1 MSNWSSGGRIATVL
15 STSYPGC
22 SAHRFTFSPQFL
34 FCSISPRQRYRESPI
49 DGLRTRYMLR
59 LHSHKSQEIFCDG
72 CGYHARPAG
81 TFKHRMDSI
90 VRRSLFPL
98 AGFSSTRS
106 MSCLNVLE
114 SHGGNG
120 DGLRLAKCWT
130 NLAPGMR
137 TASRWDSFFGRCSS
151 IAL

>member
-34 FCSISPRQRYRESPI
+34 FCPISPRKRYRECPI

-59 LHSHKSQEIFCDG
+59 LDSLKSQEIHRDG

-81 TFKHRMDSI
+81 IFKHRMDSI
-90 VRRSLFPL
+90 VRRSLFLL
-98 AGFSSTRS
+98 AGSSSTRS
-106 MSCLNVLE
+106 MSCFNVLGCR
-114 SHGGNG
+114 GGDG
-120 DGLRLAKCWT
+120 DGLSILKCWT
-130 NLAPGMR
+130 NLAPGIR
-137 TASRWDSFFGRCSS
+137 TTSRWDRFSGLC
-151 IAL
+151 